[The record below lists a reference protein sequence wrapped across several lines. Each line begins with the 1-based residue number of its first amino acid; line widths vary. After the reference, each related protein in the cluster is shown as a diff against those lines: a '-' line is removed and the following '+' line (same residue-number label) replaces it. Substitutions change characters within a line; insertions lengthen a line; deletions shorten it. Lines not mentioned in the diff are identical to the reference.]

1 MICCVAKTARKR
13 RKSNVWLTNGPTDR
27 PTRQV
32 TETNEITVAVSGCRM
47 CNFVIPWISSPSL
60 HRLWITQISI
70 DSSSKFPPKN
80 SPYLVKIA
88 ASFVVNLL
96 SMKTSTIYFIYSYAN
111 EISRTKWEGLKVVF
125 CTHIYDNFVGFLV
138 SVNRSGKKDLV
149 RFCWRCVCLLGSFF
163 LSHTACL
170 SLIFHVISLVF
181 PTHIFKFVPIHQN
194 HFWSYICFLL
204 TFLLFCYLSSFFI
217 PSCRCIFPMS
227 RLG

>member
-27 PTRQV
+27 PKRQV

-138 SVNRSGKKDLV
+138 SVNRSGKK
-149 RFCWRCVCLLGSFF
+149 RFGSFLLKVCLSVRLFFSVPHSLSVSDLSCYFFSLSHSHFQIRANSSKSFLILYLFSSDFSSFLLSFF
-163 LSHTACL
+163 L
-170 SLIFHVISLVF
+170 FY
-181 PTHIFKFVPIHQN
+181 P
-194 HFWSYICFLL
+194 
-204 TFLLFCYLSSFFI
+204 
-217 PSCRCIFPMS
+217 
-227 RLG
+227 